1 MARVTAQESEV
12 LKEELVNA
20 FGATMDDYEYQE
32 YLYENRD
39 NNNNDDD
46 DDDDDDDDNYTSEL
60 LKFNYREYCFMLL
73 LLTVTKE
80 QQLARLQNL
89 IQTETLYYYQQKGV
103 DYTFDLRSSY
113 TLSPHGGRCQ
123 SEADA
128 ACIDR
133 FFPV

>member
-1 MARVTAQESEV
+1 MTAQESEV

-80 QQLARLQNL
+80 QQLALLQNL
-89 IQTETLYYYQQKGV
+89 IQTETLYYYQQKAWITRLICGAV
-103 DYTFDLRSSY
+103 TPISARRQMSK
-113 TLSPHGGRCQ
+113 
-123 SEADA
+123 
-128 ACIDR
+128 
-133 FFPV
+133 